1 MRKFSK
7 IVESRSELFSRLATT
22 QEDIEE
28 ALVDLSD
35 NGYVIDIDDIY
46 ISPSGKVHYDTVG
59 VPEYYSALRIDI
71 KRPSMEESI
80 EDVRNWDGSVYYEK
94 DINILEAIY
103 HSITRLKSTFSG
115 KAEVYYC
122 FRSVNTISIRVIFNI
137 ETGKS
142 VINFEDVSEYMN
154 SLSNSTPPFD
164 DIFGDNYF
172 VEVTGSSGDKSK
184 SVKISIP
191 RKDYMDHGINITNPK
206 VEIDRIVRSIIDDN
220 KPDNKYQLKKIF
232 DLYVKKLFQKSNIS
246 GKLSIATTQFDEV
259 VFMNTETKKPVIK
272 IDWWYDEYAGNNK
285 VMTKKGVF
293 KSEYKTFDIYHM
305 SLTVN
310 FIRK

>member
-7 IVESRSELFSRLATT
+7 IVESRSELFSRLSTT

-35 NGYVIDIDDIY
+35 NGYDIDIEDIY

-71 KRPSMEESI
+71 KRPSTSI
-80 EDVRNWDGSVYYEK
+80 ENSMGDVRNWDGSVYYEK
-94 DINILEAIY
+94 DINILESIY

-122 FRSVNTISIRVIFNI
+122 FRSVNTISISVIFNI

-154 SLSNSTPPFD
+154 SLSNYTTHR
-164 DIFGDNYF
+164 IFSDNYL

-191 RKDYMDHGINITNPK
+191 RKDYMDHGVNFANPK
-206 VEIDRIVRSIIDDN
+206 DEIDRIVRSIIDDN
-220 KPDNKYQLKKIF
+220 KPDNKYQLKKVF
-232 DLYVKKLFQKSNIS
+232 DLYVKKLFQKSNIT
-246 GKLSIATTQFDEV
+246 GKLSIVTQFDEV
-259 VFMNTETKKPVIK
+259 VFMNTETKEPVIK
-272 IDWWYDEYAGNNK
+272 IDSWYDEYSANNK

-293 KSEYKTFDIYHM
+293 KNEYKTFDIYQM